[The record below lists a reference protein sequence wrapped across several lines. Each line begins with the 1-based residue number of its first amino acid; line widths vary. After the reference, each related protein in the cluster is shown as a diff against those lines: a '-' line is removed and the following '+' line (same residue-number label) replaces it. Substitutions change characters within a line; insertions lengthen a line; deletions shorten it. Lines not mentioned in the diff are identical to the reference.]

1 MNILIVF
8 TYDYSLKTWY
18 ESQVLN
24 RELSI
29 YKEINSIN
37 NFKFTLLTYGDE
49 TDLDID
55 IDNDIF
61 EVVPIY
67 KYFKYKKNKYLRFL
81 YSFLIPF
88 KLKDLVQNISLIK
101 QHQILGIWVSV
112 ILKILLSNKPLF
124 VRTGYDMHKFSLQD
138 KKILPIRFFY
148 KVLNF
153 TGVFFSN
160 TYSVSNEED
169 FQDLSNKFIKPS
181 ILIKRP
187 NWVLGNYI
195 NNFENRYDRKI
206 LFVGRLEYQKNIKEL
221 LSNFSNTEFEI
232 VIYGEGTLK
241 KELELFAEKNNV
253 NAIFMGN
260 ISNDKL
266 YEKYNDFKF
275 FVSASLFEG
284 NPKTVLEAMSC
295 GCVVFASDIP
305 AHTEIIKHLDT
316 GLIYNSNK
324 TSLIDAFRKIYKNNQ
339 ELLKISSNA
348 VNDINEK
355 YGLEVSA
362 KREINDYKRLI
373 RF

>member
-29 YKEINSIN
+29 YEEINSIN

-61 EVVPIY
+61 EVIPIY

-181 ILIKRP
+181 FLIKRP

-253 NAIFMGN
+253 NAIFKGN

-305 AHTEIIKHLDT
+305 AHTELIKHLDT

>member
-37 NFKFTLLTYGDE
+37 NYKFTLLTYGDE

-61 EVVPIY
+61 EVIPIY

-88 KLKDLVQNISLIK
+88 KLKALVKKTSLIK

-112 ILKILLSNKPLF
+112 ILKVLLSNKPLF

-148 KVLNF
+148 KVLNLI
-153 TGVFFSN
+153 GVFFSN
-160 TYSVSNEED
+160 TYSVSNEDD
-169 FQDLSNKFIKPS
+169 FHDLSNKFIKPS
-181 ILIKRP
+181 FLIKRP

-195 NNFENRYDRKI
+195 NNFENRHDRKI

-232 VIYGEGTLK
+232 VIYGDGALR
-241 KELELFAEKNNV
+241 KELELFAKNNNV
-253 NAIFMGN
+253 NAIFMGS

-275 FVSASLFEG
+275 FVTTSLFEG

-305 AHTEIIKHLDT
+305 AHTELIKHLET
-316 GLIYNSNK
+316 GLIYNSKNMG
-324 TSLIDAFRKIYKNNQ
+324 LIEAFRKIFKNNQ

-362 KREINDYKRLI
+362 KREIDDYKRLI
-373 RF
+373 RH